1 MRAIPVFRGVLKRK
15 KEKTKIAFARI
26 LREVMRKNKVRWRD
40 VSLCAFEEYE
50 NIYNKFWSKKKSVTK
65 DDIEF
70 MVKLIEE
77 RAVERVGSGE
87 AE

>member
-1 MRAIPVFRGVLKRK
+1 MRAVPVFRGVLKRK

-40 VSLCAFEEYE
+40 VSLCTFEEYE
-50 NIYNKFWSKKKSVTK
+50 NIYKKFWSKKQSVTK

-77 RAVERVGSGE
+77 RTVKNA
-87 AE
+87 